1 MPFDIIYVNF
11 FLVFLFNYIGPFRY
25 LDATGVDKFVN
36 RMEKLRDMH
45 GERFEIAPILYD
57 YAKDPSKKFHNLK

>member
-1 MPFDIIYVNF
+1 MLFDVLMHVIF
-11 FLVFLFNYIGPFRY
+11 FCICTGPFRY

-36 RMEKLRDMH
+36 QMEKLRDMH

-57 YAKDPSKKFHNLK
+57 YAKDPSKKFHSLKQ